1 MDFSWDPK
9 KARENLKKHKVS
21 FEDAKTVFY
30 DPSAKITYDPDH
42 SKDEDRYILIG
53 YSRSSLLL
61 FVVHVY
67 KESDEI
73 IHIISARKATNN
85 ERRDFEEL

>member
-1 MDFSWDPK
+1 MDFSWNSK
-9 KARENLKKHKVS
+9 KAKENLKKHKVS
-21 FEDAKTVFY
+21 FEEAKTVFY
-30 DPSAKITYDPDH
+30 NSSAKITYDPDH

-53 YSRSSLLL
+53 YSQSSLLL

-73 IHIISARKATNN
+73 IHIISARKATNH
-85 ERRDFEEL
+85 ERKDFEEL